1 MLTDEQYN
9 LRRQDNTI
17 IAKVDMTTLTS
28 DVARDLV
35 EALRARYR
43 CDGVTRFALD
53 LSQVEFL
60 DSSCIGILVGLLN
73 DLAHLHGTI
82 ALVGCRPNVAFLFEV
97 TRLDRVFMMYTELET
112 ALTDLA
118 AE

>member
-1 MLTDEQYN
+1 MLTEDHFQ
-9 LRRQDNTI
+9 LRRQESII
-17 IAKVDMTTLTS
+17 IARVDMTTMSS
-28 DVARDLV
+28 DVARELV

-60 DSSCIGILVGLLN
+60 DSACIGILVGLLN

-82 ALVGCRPNVAFLFEV
+82 ALIGCRSNVAFLFEV
-97 TRLDRVFMMYTELET
+97 TRLDRVFMMYQDLET

-118 AE
+118 GE